1 MNETLKTILTR
12 RSIRKYKDEQI
23 KEEELQAILEAGRFA
38 PSGLG
43 KQAAHFTVV
52 QNKEM
57 LQTINKVCKNAYIKS
72 GDKHFE
78 ALGKSENFSAYYNA
92 PTFIIVSGDNKSLS
106 HVNDGSVALENML
119 IAAESLGIGSCWIH
133 SLIIVFPTEEGKS
146 LKNELGI
153 PDDHN
158 FVGAVALGYKNMKQ
172 PSPAPRKEGTINI
185 IR

>member
-43 KQAAHFTVV
+43 KQSAYFTVV

-57 LQTINKVCKNAYIKS
+57 LQKINEVCKNAYIKS

-78 ALGKSENFSAYYNA
+78 ALGKSVTDSVFVISA
-92 PTFIIVSGDNKSLS
+92 
-106 HVNDGSVALENML
+106 
-119 IAAESLGIGSCWIH
+119 
-133 SLIIVFPTEEGKS
+133 
-146 LKNELGI
+146 
-153 PDDHN
+153 
-158 FVGAVALGYKNMKQ
+158 
-172 PSPAPRKEGTINI
+172 NI
-185 IR
+185 